1 MFLWKMTTIP
11 ARYLA
16 CMIIFL
22 LLLAADLSLMYA
34 CVVPWAL
41 CHVQWCTRRSS
52 SPYIMDVSMQ
62 VMSMYIEAHPIYTQ
76 LTDWPLQINV
86 LMMLIFRWCLSVL
99 NYFCV
104 TIPIQ
109 ITKKYNYNKPLR
121 SSDPSR
127 YKDDWNLK
135 WPFNPLMPD
144 EMYMHHW
151 NRFPLVEVM
160 VCHLFGT
167 KPYPKLMLPVNSS
180 PPGQNGHHFGRRHV

>member
-1 MFLWKMTTIP
+1 MTTNP

-22 LLLAADLSLMYA
+22 LLLAVDLSVMSA

-52 SPYIMDVSMQ
+52 SPYIMDVWMQ
-62 VMSMYIEAHPIYTQ
+62 VMSMYIEAHPICTQ
-76 LTDWPLQINV
+76 LIDWPLQINV

-99 NYFCV
+99 NYFYV

-109 ITKKYNYNKPLR
+109 ITQKYDYIKPLR
-121 SSDPSR
+121 SSHPSR
-127 YKDDWNLK
+127 YKANRNQK
-135 WPFNPLMPD
+135 SFNSLLPG

-167 KPYPKLMLPVNSS
+167 KP
-180 PPGQNGHHFGRRHV
+180 